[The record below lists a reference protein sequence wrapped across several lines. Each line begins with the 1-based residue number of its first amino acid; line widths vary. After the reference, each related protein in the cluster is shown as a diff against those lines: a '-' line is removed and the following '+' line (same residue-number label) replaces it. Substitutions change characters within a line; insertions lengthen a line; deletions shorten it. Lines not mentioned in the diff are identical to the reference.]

1 MSMQSIREA
10 LTRHGPMTA
19 AQLGA
24 RVELSPSSI
33 SSQLKSLRE
42 RREAHIMEWI
52 LYTGGGPGGRNTPIY
67 AIGDAPDAA
76 SKPRGKRALSKAAK
90 EAKAAKAAKA
100 AAVQTKAQAY
110 AEVRQQAGMW
120 GGLICSA

>member
-24 RVELSPSSI
+24 RVELSPPSI
-33 SSQLKSLRE
+33 SSQLKNLRE
-42 RREAHIMEWI
+42 KREVHIMDWI
-52 LYTGGGPGGRNTPIY
+52 LFTGNGPGRNTPIY
-67 AIGDAPDAA
+67 ALGDAPDAA

-90 EAKAAKAAKA
+90 EAKAAKAA
-100 AAVQTKAQAY
+100 AVQAKARAY

-120 GGLICSA
+120 GGLVCSA

>member
-1 MSMQSIREA
+1 MQSIREA

-24 RVELSPSSI
+24 RVELGPSSI

-42 RREAHIMEWI
+42 RQEVHILDWM
-52 LYTGGGPGGRNTPIY
+52 LFTGNGPGRNTPIY
-67 AIGDAPDAA
+67 AIGNAPDAA
-76 SKPRGKRALSKAAK
+76 SKPRGKRALAEAAK
-90 EAKAAKAAKA
+90 ESKAAKA
-100 AAVQTKAQAY
+100 AAVQAKARAY
-110 AEVRQQAGMW
+110 AVVRQQAGMW

>member
-1 MSMQSIREA
+1 MQSIREA

-24 RVELSPSSI
+24 RVELGPSSI

-42 RREAHIMEWI
+42 KREVHIMEWI

-67 AIGDAPDAA
+67 ALGDAPDAA
-76 SKPRGKRALSKAAK
+76 SKPRGKRALAEAAK
-90 EAKAAKAAKA
+90 ESKAAKA
-100 AAVQTKAQAY
+100 AAMQTKAQAY

>member
-1 MSMQSIREA
+1 MSMQSIMEA

-42 RREAHIMEWI
+42 QREVHIVEWI
-52 LYTGGGPGGRNTPIY
+52 LYTGNGPGRNTPIY
-67 AIGDAPDAA
+67 ALGDAPDAA
-76 SKPRGKRALSKAAK
+76 SKPRGKRALAE
-90 EAKAAKAAKA
+90 EAKAAKAVKAVAVQAKA
-100 AAVQTKAQAY
+100 RAY